1 MRSSIIDLERARLLI
16 AVKKIFTEDVIMQTT
31 GSQHQYSRFSSPVY
45 DELGDNIPG
54 LSLRLETNRTQ
65 GYMKHTFGLLLR
77 EGSITNPIIDLCI
90 YPNTARSHV
99 DRATRKK
106 IYGSHLHILN
116 NVSQL
121 DLDYNTNTWPD
132 YFSLFARE
140 ANIEFSSSKI
150 IGPFEGELL

>member
-1 MRSSIIDLERARLLI
+1 MRNSIIDLERAKLLI
-16 AVKKIFTEDVIMQTT
+16 TVKKIFPDDVIMQTT

-45 DELGDNIPG
+45 DEQGDNIPG

-65 GYMKHTFGLLLR
+65 GYMKHTLGLLLR
-77 EGSITNPIIDLCI
+77 EGSIVNPIIDLCI

-99 DRATRKK
+99 DRTTRTK

-121 DLDYNTNTWPD
+121 DLDYNNTTWPD
-132 YFSLFARE
+132 YFAMFARE
-140 ANIEFSSSKI
+140 ANIDFSSSKI
-150 IGPFEGELL
+150 FGPFEGELL

>member
-1 MRSSIIDLERARLLI
+1 MRNSIIDLERAKLLI
-16 AVKKIFTEDVIMQTT
+16 AAKKIFTDDVIMQTT

-45 DELGDNIPG
+45 DERGDNIPG

-65 GYMKHTFGLLLR
+65 GYMKHTLGLLLR
-77 EGSITNPIIDLCI
+77 EGSATNPIIDLCI
-90 YPNTARSHV
+90 YPNTTRSHV
-99 DRATRKK
+99 DRATRTK

-121 DLDYNTNTWPD
+121 DLDYNSTTWPD
-132 YFSLFARE
+132 YFAMFAHE
-140 ANIEFSSSKI
+140 ANIEFSSSRI